1 MSTSD
6 ESMELLRK
14 ELETFDKDKLRHL
27 LNQINMTPAKGT
39 KPRRQG
45 PQHGQPISFTSV
57 TRHYECLLCGS
68 KFKRTDK
75 FCKDEVLSTIDK
87 KGHIH
92 SIRVTGKAGEV
103 EVPAITN
110 RCNFCYHHIQDWSR
124 HELERRFILLM
135 ESCSFKE
142 VADYAKKVAD

>member
-1 MSTSD
+1 MSND

-14 ELETFDKDKLRHL
+14 ELETFDKNKLRYIL
-27 LNQINMTPAKGT
+27 EQISHPKEKKTRKVW
-39 KPRRQG
+39 
-45 PQHGQPISFTSV
+45 PQHGQPTSFTSV

-68 KFKRTDK
+68 KFKRTDN

-110 RCNFCYHHIQDWSR
+110 RCNFCYHHIQEWSR

-135 ESCSFKE
+135 ESCSFRE
-142 VADYAKKVAD
+142 VADYARKVEDPC